1 MRPLLTAARHL
12 NVARPICDHLLGE
25 EHTHHHRMMIGT
37 FVMTVGVT
45 IAKVAGHNDIMVVAV
60 HGLGLTPFVEYL
72 LSQIT
77 RQKEEV

>member
-1 MRPLLTAARHL
+1 MRPLLTLSRHL

-25 EHTHHHRMMIGT
+25 QHTHHHRMMIGT

-45 IAKVAGHNDIMVVAV
+45 IAKVAGHNEIIGYAV

-72 LSQIT
+72 LAQIAGH
-77 RQKEEV
+77 KEEV